1 MIFSNQKHA
10 LDQVI
15 SGLLHNRF
23 IRNLGY
29 MGMAQ
34 IIHRVFRLA
43 ATIVVARML
52 FPEDYGIAALA
63 LSVNEILHVLI
74 KGAVVNKLV
83 QCQDRELAQLAR
95 SAYWLNWMLCIAL
108 MLVQC
113 VAAAG
118 FAWGHENPQLGV
130 AIAALSLTYLVL
142 PFGTIQAAL
151 TIRENR
157 MAVTARSESWQTVI
171 DCSLTIAMA
180 LLGFGLWSLVAPKI
194 VAAPMWAWIYRRA
207 SDWRIT
213 GRPRLAGASRLLSFG
228 RQIIASDVIQTLRN
242 NIDYLLVSYFLG
254 IEALGIYFFAYNAG
268 LGISQG
274 FINAYTAT
282 LYPYLCESGNAA
294 ERVRRYTRTLK
305 ISACVAVT
313 IIGLQSL
320 LAPLYVPI
328 IFGEKWIEAGA
339 LPVIILICLSA
350 MSRPLAEAATQYLR
364 SCGLLKIDLLWQ
376 LLFTLVLGLALL
388 IGVRWGLTGVAAA
401 ILLVHLLLQPLF
413 SLWVI
418 RLPISKN
425 HPVNWRNLSC
435 QKV

>member
-1 MIFSNQKHA
+1 
-10 LDQVI
+10 
-15 SGLLHNRF
+15 
-23 IRNLGY
+23 

-34 IIHRVFRLA
+34 VIHRVFRLA

-63 LSVNEILHVLI
+63 LSVNEIIHVLI

-83 QCQDRELAQLAR
+83 QCEDSELEQLSR
-95 SAYWLNWMLCIAL
+95 SAYWVNWILCIAL

-118 FAWGHENPQLGV
+118 FAWGHDNLQLGA

-142 PFGTIQAAL
+142 PFATIQAAL

-171 DCSLTIAMA
+171 DCSLTIALA
-180 LLGFGLWSLVAPKI
+180 LLGLGLWALVAPKI
-194 VAAPMWAWIYRRA
+194 LAAPIWAWIYRRA
-207 SDWRIT
+207 SDWRIS
-213 GRPRLAGASRLLSFG
+213 GRPQLAGASRLLAFG
-228 RQIIASDVIQTLRN
+228 RQVVASDVIQTLRN
-242 NIDYLLVSYFLG
+242 NLDYLLVSYFLG

-282 LYPYLCESGNAA
+282 LYPYLCESGNAR
-294 ERVRRYTRTLK
+294 ERVQRYTRTLR
-305 ISACVAVT
+305 ISACVAIP

-328 IFGEKWIEAGA
+328 IFGQKWIEEGA

-364 SCGLLKIDLLWQ
+364 SSGLLKIDLLWQ

-401 ILLVHLLLQPLF
+401 ILLVHLLMQPLF

-418 RLPISKN
+418 RLPMLKIN
-425 HPVNWRNLSC
+425 PVNWRNPSC